1 MSQATEKKLVEFVD
15 IQMSILEEA
24 VERCWDSPTAS
35 QSYFLVRAEF
45 RKALERRIRN
55 HEWLKER

>member
-1 MSQATEKKLVEFVD
+1 MSQATEKKIVKFVGTQ
-15 IQMSILEEA
+15 ISLLEKA

-35 QSYFLVRAEF
+35 QSYLLARAEF
-45 RKALERRIRN
+45 REALERRIRN